1 MEIIIKNKFKEVI
14 ASDGMVLTNWKEGD
28 DILNY
33 SYAKIMYCPLDCTIE
48 HREITEDEHNRL
60 LAELDKAL
68 LSMER

>member
-1 MEIIIKNKFKEVI
+1 MEIIKNNFKKVI

-48 HREITEDEHNRL
+48 HREIAEDEHNRL
-60 LAELDKAL
+60 LAEQEKIIF
-68 LSMER
+68 EKEGK

>member
-1 MEIIIKNKFKEVI
+1 MEIIKNNFKKVI
-14 ASDGMVLTNWKEGD
+14 ASDGMVLTDWKEGD

-33 SYAKIMYCPLDCTIE
+33 SYSKIMYCPLDCTIE

-60 LAELDKAL
+60 LAEQEKAL